1 MLAELTV
8 KEFLDKV
15 AGSDPVPGGGSVA
28 ALNGAVASALT
39 AMVAGLTIGKKDT
52 KNMKS

>member
-39 AMVAGLTIGKKDT
+39 QWWPDLPSGRKDT

>member
-28 ALNGAVASALT
+28 ALNGADCNGGRT
-39 AMVAGLTIGKKDT
+39 YHREERIRRT
-52 KNMKS
+52 